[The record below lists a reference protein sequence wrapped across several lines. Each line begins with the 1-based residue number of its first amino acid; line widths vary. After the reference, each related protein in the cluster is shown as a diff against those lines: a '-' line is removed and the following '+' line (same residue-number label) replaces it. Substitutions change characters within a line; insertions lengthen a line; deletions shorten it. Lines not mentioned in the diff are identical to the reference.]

1 MKRLKISTGGQP
13 IRPDDFKLV
22 QDESLTGFIELAKAL
37 CEEYADEAIVSG
49 LGLTNNG
56 GGSYTIAAG
65 YFYDGEELCRVAAF
79 SYTYSALYNVYLV
92 KAETDSDSRKFF
104 DGTYRNVQT
113 ERTYVMQYA
122 TSAPANS
129 FRYDSLNRLSSLL
142 SVTPNLLDFQRTY
155 SGYLTLNAGYTARD
169 GGSGMYVLSN
179 AYKDYQFM
187 CAFTATVANG
197 TICTLPAGHR
207 PSVDL
212 FFPFRAGSG
221 WGLMLVKASTG
232 NIQLTGAATAEGTY
246 NYIQVETNI
255 NAVYP
260 PIAIAH
266 L

>member
-1 MKRLKISTGGQP
+1 MKKIKISTGGQP
-13 IRPDDFKLV
+13 IRPDDFLMIQQEALKGV
-22 QDESLTGFIELAKAL
+22 EELIKGL
-37 CEEYADEAIVSG
+37 CAEYATEAIVSG
-49 LGLTNNG
+49 LTLVNNG
-56 GGSYTIAAG
+56 GGSYTIQAG
-65 YFYDGEELCRVAAF
+65 YFYDGQELCYVPEF
-79 SYTYSALYNVYLV
+79 NYTYSALYAVHLV
-92 KAETDSDSRKFF
+92 KSEVDSDSRRFF
-104 DGTYRNVQT
+104 DDVYRNVQS

-129 FRYDSLNRLSSLL
+129 FLYTSLNRLSSLL

-155 SGYLTLNAGYTARD
+155 SGYLTLKAGYTARD

-187 CAFTATVANG
+187 CAFTATSANG
-197 TICTLPAGHR
+197 TLCTLPAGHR
-207 PSVDL
+207 PTVDL

-221 WGLMLVKASTG
+221 WGLMLVRASTG
-232 NIQLTGAATAEGTY
+232 DIQLTGAATAEGTY

>member
-1 MKRLKISTGGQP
+1 MKKIKISEGGQP
-13 IRPDDFKLV
+13 IRPDDFLLV
-22 QDESLTGFIELAKAL
+22 QQEAIKGMEELVKGL
-37 CEEYADEAIVSG
+37 CEEHDSAVIVSG
-49 LGLTNNG
+49 LSLTNNG
-56 GGSYTIAAG
+56 GGNYTISAG
-65 YFYDGEELCRVAAF
+65 YFWDGEELCFVEEF
-79 SYTYSALYNVYLV
+79 DYTYSALYAVHLV
-92 KAETDSDSRKFF
+92 KSEVDSDSRRFF
-104 DGTYRNVQT
+104 DGTNRNVQS

-129 FRYDSLNRLSSLL
+129 FRYDTLNRLSSLL

-155 SGYLTLNAGYTARD
+155 SGYIALNAGYTARD
-169 GGSGMYVLSN
+169 GGAGMYVLSN

-187 CAFTATVANG
+187 CAFTATAANG

-207 PSVDL
+207 PTVDL

-221 WGLMLVKASTG
+221 WGQMLVKASTG
-232 NIQLTGAATAEGTY
+232 DIQLTGAATAEGTY